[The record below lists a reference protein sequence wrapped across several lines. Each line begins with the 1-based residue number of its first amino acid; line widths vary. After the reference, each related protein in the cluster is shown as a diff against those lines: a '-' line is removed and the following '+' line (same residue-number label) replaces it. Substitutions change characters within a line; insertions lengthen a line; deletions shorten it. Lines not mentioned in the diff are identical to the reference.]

1 MRGFAP
7 GTPKPK
13 NSGRRKGTPNK
24 RSVLDKQAGAQ
35 GLKSAIEIC
44 RTGGDDPISII
55 VNASRFL
62 NKIAEAFMPREG
74 LIEGMDFREI
84 VLNTPRTELDFM
96 RKFLMDAS
104 ALAYKA
110 AEFGYAKLARID
122 HCSARQSPLGAR
134 GAAAASIHHEDR
146 AIALR
151 DNRVDRVAIDDRDH
165 ARPLVLPQQRIVTR
179 RADSAEAEP

>member
-24 RSVLDKQAGAQ
+24 RSVLEKQAGEQ

-62 NKIAEAFMPREG
+62 NKIAEAFMPQEG
-74 LIEGMDFREI
+74 SIEGMDFREI
-84 VLNTPRTELDFM
+84 ILNTPRTDLDFM

-122 HCSARQSPLGAR
+122 HVGDVPQAPTVENRMVFTLNIDGGQAPGR
-134 GAAAASIHHEDR
+134 PVIDVDPTED
-146 AIALR
+146 
-151 DNRVDRVAIDDRDH
+151 D
-165 ARPLVLPQQRIVTR
+165 
-179 RADSAEAEP
+179 

>member
-13 NSGRRKGTPNK
+13 NSGRRKGTPNQ
-24 RSVLDKQAGAQ
+24 RSVLEKPAGEQ

-62 NKIAEAFMPREG
+62 NKIAEAFMPQEG
-74 LIEGMDFREI
+74 SIEGMDFREI
-84 VLNTPRTELDFM
+84 ILNTPRTDLDFM

-122 HCSARQSPLGAR
+122 HVGDAPLAPTV
-134 GAAAASIHHEDR
+134 E
-146 AIALR
+146 
-151 DNRVDRVAIDDRDH
+151 NRMVFTLNIDSGQ
-165 ARPLVLPQQRIVTR
+165 APGRPLIDV
-179 RADSAEAEP
+179 EN